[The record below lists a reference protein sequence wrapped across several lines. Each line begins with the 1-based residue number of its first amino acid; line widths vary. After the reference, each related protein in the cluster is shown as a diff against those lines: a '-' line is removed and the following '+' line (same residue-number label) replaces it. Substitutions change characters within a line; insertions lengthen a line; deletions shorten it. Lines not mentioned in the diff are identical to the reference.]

1 MTRAFVMSRCIAA
14 LFVATA
20 LVAGAGVIVVKS
32 RNEARAR
39 VARQAAHLVALRDN
53 RLLGE
58 VRLLVH
64 SAALYSQSS
73 DGIIAFANAGP
84 RSSERVVDA
93 AREALD
99 QLRDGNTAK
108 AGEASIRNSAGQSVL
123 ESSPSARV
131 SVKDLHRG
139 LPANLTGFRDLAL
152 VSTLSVVS
160 LQQPASTPG
169 GMAPLYLF
177 APIRTAV
184 GRPSMWL
191 SLTIPAE
198 DLIGPYQPLA
208 HTQTLVV
215 GGDSDQPLPAGNRGG
230 SAVVRS
236 QLDKLVSQS
245 DRRSGEV
252 ELDGHIW
259 AYEMLPTNLGQ
270 ASYPWSFVASRTQ
283 ARVPTLLGEATPVP
297 LLMSLVGAVLAM
309 LGLIGIRRARRELE
323 RAANTDQL
331 TGIANRA
338 ALLADLDNIQRH
350 GDAVR
355 VALFDLN
362 GFKQYNDTFGHNA
375 GDALLRRVAQ
385 ALAAAVVPGRAYRL
399 GGDEFCVISPHDAA
413 DHIEARAD
421 QAMTEKGLGFVINAS
436 WGSVAFPGEC
446 STVPETL
453 AMADERMYSQKR
465 ARQGGALA
473 QTKAALKRLIA
484 ERDQTLA
491 DHHSRVASLA
501 TRVARKLDLP
511 PAQIA
516 CICDAAELHDIGLLA
531 IPDSIREKSGPLD
544 HGEFEFI
551 SRHAAIGARILEA
564 AEALH
569 DAAAIVRATH
579 ERLDGQGYPAHAEG
593 DQIDISAHI
602 ITVCDAYDT
611 MTNPQAYRS
620 AMTAKAARTEL
631 RSCVGSQF
639 DANVVKALEAILD
652 EGNQAN
658 DRGPAR
664 AQAQDT
670 PRVGEL
676 AKVD

>member
-84 RSSERVVDA
+84 RRSERVVDA

-99 QLRDGNTAK
+99 QLRDGKTAK

-131 SVKDLHRG
+131 SVNDLHRG
-139 LPANLTGFRDLAL
+139 LPAKLTGFRDLAL

-191 SLTIPAE
+191 SLTIPAD
-198 DLIGPYQPLA
+198 DLIGPYQRLA

-215 GGDSDQPLPAGNRGG
+215 GGDSGQPLPAGRRGG

-283 ARVPTLLGEATPVP
+283 ARVPTLFGEASPVP
-297 LLMSLVGAVLAM
+297 VLMLLVGAVLAM

-338 ALLADLDNIQRH
+338 ALLADLDHIQRH

-385 ALAAAVVPGRAYRL
+385 TLAAAVVPGRAYRL

-491 DHHSRVASLA
+491 DHHSRVAGLA
-501 TRVARKLDLP
+501 TRVARDLDLQP
-511 PAQIA
+511 
-516 CICDAAELHDIGLLA
+516 
-531 IPDSIREKSGPLD
+531 
-544 HGEFEFI
+544 
-551 SRHAAIGARILEA
+551 ARIHLPP
-564 AEALH
+564 
-569 DAAAIVRATH
+569 R
-579 ERLDGQGYPAHAEG
+579 
-593 DQIDISAHI
+593 
-602 ITVCDAYDT
+602 CDRG
-611 MTNPQAYRS
+611 TNP
-620 AMTAKAARTEL
+620 
-631 RSCVGSQF
+631 G
-639 DANVVKALEAILD
+639 
-652 EGNQAN
+652 G
-658 DRGPAR
+658 G
-664 AQAQDT
+664 
-670 PRVGEL
+670 
-676 AKVD
+676 